1 MDQIPTKTLA
11 EIYFKQG
18 DLRKA
23 YEIYKILSDKDPS
36 DPEIQKKL
44 NELDQE
50 MNPSHPSA
58 QPPPCSR
65 EEKIRFLERWLAHI
79 RERKKR

>member
-23 YEIYKILSDKDPS
+23 YDIYKILSEKDPF

-50 MNPSHPSA
+50 LNPFHPSA
-58 QPPPCSR
+58 QFLPRSR

-79 RERKKR
+79 RERKKG

>member
-23 YEIYKILSDKDPS
+23 YDIYKILYDKDPS
-36 DPEIQKKL
+36 NPEIQKKL

-50 MNPSHPSA
+50 MNPSNPSA
-58 QPPPCSR
+58 QPLPRSR

-79 RERKKR
+79 RERKKG

>member
-1 MDQIPTKTLA
+1 MEQIPTKTLA

-23 YEIYKILSDKDPS
+23 YDIYKILYDKDPS
-36 DPEIQKKL
+36 NSEIQKKL

-50 MNPSHPSA
+50 LNPSRPSA
-58 QPPPCSR
+58 QPLSRSR

-79 RERKKR
+79 RERKKG

>member
-23 YEIYKILSDKDPS
+23 YEIYKILSEKDPS

-44 NELDQE
+44 NKLDQE
-50 MNPSHPSA
+50 LNPFHPSD
-58 QPPPCSR
+58 QPLPRSR

-79 RERKKR
+79 RERKKG